1 MEIIFRQ
8 TEATYAVEL
17 TESIVL
23 RFDWETSEPLSL
35 SFISEPVA
43 VPFQE
48 APMRKDLIELDA
60 VVGDSTGVVSV
71 PLWNESIDSVEIG
84 STYTLKNGYT
94 GLFKRNL
101 RLNIGR
107 EGVLS
112 KSEEEI
118 EEVNTGNDMS
128 AAEH

>member
-1 MEIIFRQ
+1 MSIETEPI
-8 TEATYAVEL
+8 EATIAEL
-17 TESIVL
+17 KPRMKNV
-23 RFDWETSEPLSL
+23 TS
-35 SFISEPVA
+35 SFKV
-43 VPFQE
+43 
-48 APMRKDLIELDA
+48 IELGEEREVTSRHDGATHRILDA
-60 VVGDSTGVVSV
+60 VVGDSTGTVAI
-71 PLWNESIDSVEIG
+71 PLWNDAIDSVEIG

-112 KSEEEI
+112 NSEEEI

>member
-1 MEIIFRQ
+1 MSNETEPI
-8 TEATYAVEL
+8 EATIADLKPRMKNVTSSFKVIEL
-17 TESIVL
+17 GEEREV
-23 RFDWETSEPLSL
+23 TSRQDGATHR
-35 SFISEPVA
+35 I
-43 VPFQE
+43 
-48 APMRKDLIELDA
+48 LDA
-60 VVGDSTGVVSV
+60 VVGDSTGTVVI
-71 PLWNESIDSVEIG
+71 PLWNDAIDSVEIG

-94 GLFKRNL
+94 GLFRRNL